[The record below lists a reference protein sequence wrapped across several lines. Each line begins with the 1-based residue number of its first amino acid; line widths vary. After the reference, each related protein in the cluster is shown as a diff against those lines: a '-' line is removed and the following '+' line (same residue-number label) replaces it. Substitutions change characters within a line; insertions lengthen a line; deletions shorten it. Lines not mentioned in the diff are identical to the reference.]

1 MKAILYFLYGAIA
14 GAIVALLFAP
24 QTGEELRANLQS
36 TADKNWQAI
45 QTDWHA
51 GMERIQEHLD
61 QLQSDLKE
69 VQQKQT
75 ESEAES
81 VTAG

>member
-24 QTGEELRANLQS
+24 QSGEELRANLQS

-45 QTDWHA
+45 QADWQS
-51 GMERIQEHLD
+51 GMETVHARLD
-61 QLQSDLKE
+61 QVQSDLKR
-69 VQQKQT
+69 VQQKQN
-75 ESEAES
+75 EAEAET
-81 VTAG
+81 VTTS